1 MPKKSKTEND
11 EILKKLKYINLD
23 LENIPKELQTIKP
36 IKYKTT
42 RIYNK
47 KQQYKQYRF
56 IPIKDIQ
63 ILISPTNRMDD
74 LQEKYKKAIPL
85 AKYLDNQNEENLIYY
100 TTFLEML
107 QKVKLEEIKKIE
119 EEQKKLAEKI
129 PFKVKFEGNYLWQ
142 IYYSEESNQYFML
155 VTTEDTDY
163 STFFYLLKKK
173 IENKSAD
180 TIFVPISNINYS
192 KKYFTTE
199 ELEDIEN
206 YLWLFTK
213 DWPLIYEVYD
223 KQNKLSVQIVGETEV
238 LENIKSPYKITL
250 KTTVA
255 GMQLYKLL
263 KAMFILQ
270 TEVPN
275 YYNFR
280 TRIDKAG
287 GIEFYYNDEKVEY
300 PTLSVFIKEEFT
312 EKEETKE
319 KTKIKIMQS
328 KKRLEELKQIIADQ
342 EVEYI
347 EKEKQITTF
356 LECKKSFFGK
366 FKYYFKYNKK
376 SGKNKIRKEKE
387 IPQKIIKEEK
397 EEEIK
402 IEPIKLKKNYTIE
415 ELVEKSKELE
425 EKEIEL
431 KNIIMDINAFKLKNK
446 NMTKKIENATA
457 FIQEIDKHK
466 KSIFEFWKYSNK
478 DEVSQLPEGEEEEV
492 NIVKKITKTFN
503 YKEDKEDFSIKL
515 DKWQR
520 KNLSKEEL
528 DSIYIV
534 TTNLIDILNKI
545 KTNNITPK
553 EIENV
558 LKELKKDEKS
568 EKELS
573 ENEEFDIFGGLV
585 DSNRKIR
592 KIGNKRHRELKKDKY
607 NILEISQKTNAI
619 GFKLT
624 LEKILENIK
633 TALEKDIIDE
643 EVPAYKAMCDEKI
656 KRNTLQMLNM
666 NPEEEINKLLE
677 AETNKLYFYKINLTQ
692 GSHMV
697 GVTNSILYDNQNK
710 TLPIGMELSSNIIV
724 DIGKLPL
731 VLKKKSTFKIV
742 KLEPNNDFSD
752 VKIRTIYLLEYE
764 ANEEKRNAVKA
775 KKQEISEDKSKK
787 ISKRKVTKK

>member
-1 MPKKSKTEND
+1 M
-11 EILKKLKYINLD
+11 
-23 LENIPKELQTIKP
+23 
-36 IKYKTT
+36 
-42 RIYNK
+42 
-47 KQQYKQYRF
+47 
-56 IPIKDIQ
+56 
-63 ILISPTNRMDD
+63 
-74 LQEKYKKAIPL
+74 
-85 AKYLDNQNEENLIYY
+85 
-100 TTFLEML
+100 
-107 QKVKLEEIKKIE
+107 
-119 EEQKKLAEKI
+119 
-129 PFKVKFEGNYLWQ
+129 
-142 IYYSEESNQYFML
+142 
-155 VTTEDTDY
+155 
-163 STFFYLLKKK
+163 
-173 IENKSAD
+173 
-180 TIFVPISNINYS
+180 
-192 KKYFTTE
+192 
-199 ELEDIEN
+199 
-206 YLWLFTK
+206 
-213 DWPLIYEVYD
+213 
-223 KQNKLSVQIVGETEV
+223 
-238 LENIKSPYKITL
+238 
-250 KTTVA
+250 
-255 GMQLYKLL
+255 
-263 KAMFILQ
+263 
-270 TEVPN
+270 
-275 YYNFR
+275 
-280 TRIDKAG
+280 
-287 GIEFYYNDEKVEY
+287 
-300 PTLSVFIKEEFT
+300 
-312 EKEETKE
+312 
-319 KTKIKIMQS
+319 
-328 KKRLEELKQIIADQ
+328 
-342 EVEYI
+342 
-347 EKEKQITTF
+347 
-356 LECKKSFFGK
+356 
-366 FKYYFKYNKK
+366 
-376 SGKNKIRKEKE
+376 
-387 IPQKIIKEEK
+387 
-397 EEEIK
+397 
-402 IEPIKLKKNYTIE
+402 KKNYTIE

-503 YKEDKEDFSIKL
+503 YKEDKEDFGIKL

-520 KNLSKEEL
+520 KNFSKEEL

-558 LKELKKDEKS
+558 LKELKNGEKS

-573 ENEEFDIFGGLV
+573 EDEEFDIFGGLV

-677 AETNKLYFYKINLTQ
+677 AETNKLYYYKINLAQ

-764 ANEEKRNAVKA
+764 ANEEKRNAIKA

-787 ISKRKVTKK
+787 VSKRKVTKK